1 MRFALGPYLLAGPDA
16 ARLPEL
22 YDELLE
28 QAHVA
33 EEHAFDAVWIGEHHG
48 TAEGFCPSPT
58 LVAAALATTAPALR
72 LGVCLALPLTHPI
85 ALAEDVAVVDCI
97 SNGRVVVAVSSGER
111 VAELAARSISPED
124 YAGRFAEALE
134 IVLRSWAPT
143 PFTFDGRYW
152 RVPGRRPENAF
163 AAGIDQVSVTPKPV
177 QPGLPVW
184 LAARTADEVRLAAGL
199 GLPILGRAH
208 ETFAELRA
216 KFALYD
222 ELLAQAARRAIGVAR
237 PVVREVYI
245 AESDARAEADA
256 AGPLRWLYERYH
268 TWGLLPDPPGDFA
281 ALSRD
286 RFIVGG
292 VDRCVAE
299 LQRYRDELGVNYVI
313 CRLALPGLPHLR
325 TLDAIRLFGQAV
337 ISELRMASFPA
348 EMRMRS
354 RPEGAPS

>member
-1 MRFALGPYLLAGPDA
+1 MRFALGPCLLTGPDP

-33 EEHAFDAVWIGEHHG
+33 EEYGFDALWVGEHHG

-58 LVAAALATTAPALR
+58 LVAAAIASAAPALR

-85 ALAEDVAVVDCI
+85 PLAEDVALVDCI
-97 SNGRVVVAVSSGER
+97 SNGRAMVAVSSGER
-111 VAELAARSISPED
+111 AGDLAARGIPPDEQAS
-124 YAGRFAEALE
+124 RFAEALE

-143 PFTFDGRYW
+143 PFAFDGRHW
-152 RVPGRRPENAF
+152 RVPGRRPENVF

-177 QPGLPVW
+177 QASLPVW
-184 LAARTADEVRLAAGL
+184 LAARTADEVRLAAQL
-199 GLPILGRAH
+199 GLPLLGRAH

-216 KFALYD
+216 KYALYD
-222 ELLAQAARRAIGVAR
+222 ELLAKAGRREIGTVR
-237 PVVREVYI
+237 PLVREVYI
-245 AESDARAEADA
+245 AESDARAEAEA
-256 AGPLRWLYERYH
+256 AGPLRWLYERYRA
-268 TWGLLPDPPGDFA
+268 WGLLPEVPDDFA
-281 ALSRD
+281 ALSRE
-286 RFIVGG
+286 RFVVGG

-325 TLDAIRLFGQAV
+325 ALDAIRLFGQAV
-337 ISELRMASFPA
+337 VSEFRMASFPA
-348 EMRMRS
+348 EIRMRS
-354 RPEGAPS
+354 RPAGEAS